1 MHSVLLVFVCYPSE
15 LVSSV
20 YQCIC
25 FESQVHCISTEF
37 TAKKHGGEKGVPFRI
52 QIDSYALENN
62 NELGQFLHSAS
73 CQIKVFKPKGAD
85 RKQKTDK
92 DKMDKRSAPEKLKY
106 QPSYDST
113 LLSECTP
120 SHVTNDKSQTSE
132 IDNSNNTANNNTV
145 DLTNQSSSSTH
156 QRHPTEM
163 VNYSIL
169 PNNTAEGRHMIEHH
183 HQQTSNS
190 PSINHIHNNFSPDP
204 SKSSYINSNKS
215 QCSSSSSHDT
225 LVTSSTVADTQDWL
239 KRNRF
244 TSFIK
249 MFANFAG
256 RDLLTLSRDDLTQI
270 CGRADGIRLF
280 NALRVKALH
289 PRLTLFLT
297 VASANEDGNDMD
309 IYQAFYLERATLSE
323 LEIAIE
329 SCLLSFND
337 ISPRIARIL
346 YQPQKSNI
354 HVIVTDQV
362 VAVMKDET
370 SFSIHLL
377 KTQDNTDS
385 FVALLKS

>member
-1 MHSVLLVFVCYPSE
+1 
-15 LVSSV
+15 
-20 YQCIC
+20 
-25 FESQVHCISTEF
+25 
-37 TAKKHGGEKGVPFRI
+37 
-52 QIDSYALENN
+52 
-62 NELGQFLHSAS
+62 
-73 CQIKVFKPKGAD
+73 
-85 RKQKTDK
+85 
-92 DKMDKRSAPEKLKY
+92 MDKRSAPEKLKY

-120 SHVTNDKSQTSE
+120 SHVTNDKSQTTD
-132 IDNSNNTANNNTV
+132 IDNSNTANNTV
-145 DLTNQSSSSTH
+145 DLTNQSSSTATH
-156 QRHPTEM
+156 QRHPAEM

-169 PNNTAEGRHMIEHH
+169 PNNAAEGRHILDH

-190 PSINHIHNNFSPDP
+190 PNINHIHNNFSPDP
-204 SKSSYINSNKS
+204 NKSNYINSNKS
-215 QCSSSSSHDT
+215 CSSSSSQHQQHDT

-346 YQPQKSNI
+346 YQPQNSNI